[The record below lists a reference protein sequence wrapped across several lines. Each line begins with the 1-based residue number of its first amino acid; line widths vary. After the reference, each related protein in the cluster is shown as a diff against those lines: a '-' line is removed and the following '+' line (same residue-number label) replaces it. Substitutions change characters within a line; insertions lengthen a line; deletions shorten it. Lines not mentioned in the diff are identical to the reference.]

1 MATTVFD
8 FASEQLERRTDL
20 DRLEARGTLRL
31 ALKSAGLDPG
41 EVTAGQMAVVV
52 GRVLE
57 VELRSRG
64 IDGSAQVCEALL
76 ADLKRLDPRQDAE
89 PAPDSPEAIFRRLAR
104 S

>member
-8 FASEQLERRTDL
+8 FAAEQLERRTDL

-31 ALKSAGLDPG
+31 ALKSAGLDPR

-52 GRVLE
+52 GHVLE
-57 VELRSRG
+57 AELRTRG
-64 IDGSAQVCEALL
+64 VDEPAAICQALL
-76 ADLKRLDPRQDAE
+76 GDLKRLDPNQSAE

-104 S
+104 G